1 MVVAITGI
9 VVAVAAVNLFPSE
22 AQVSRRDA
30 AAVALVVEKVRDTAW
45 FGGRP
50 AAVSFTDDRLIEWRF
65 DAAGWRVAPE
75 GEHPLPAGLAVRG
88 LTADD
93 VALKPDERLVFLP
106 DGLGI
111 PFRIRLESRGLA
123 WAVEGDAA
131 GAVRLVEPTP

>member
-1 MVVAITGI
+1 VVVAITGI

-30 AAVALVVEKVRDTAW
+30 AAVALTVEKVRDTAW

-50 AAVSFTDDRLIEWRF
+50 AAVSFAEGRLLEWRF
-65 DAAGWRVAPE
+65 DAAGWRIAAE
-75 GEHPLPAGLAVRG
+75 GDHALPAGLAVQG
-88 LTADD
+88 LVADD
-93 VALKPDERLVFLP
+93 VPLAPGERLVFLP

-131 GAVRLVEPTP
+131 GAVRLVEK